1 MTGADQ
7 KVAAAIIDSGHP
19 LTELELEEH
28 TGLRPSAIHNG
39 IKNLL
44 RDGRLKVIREKHI
57 NLYAVKS

>member
-1 MTGADQ
+1 MSADQ
-7 KVAAAIIDSGHP
+7 KVAEAIIEAGAP
-19 LTELELEEH
+19 LTELELNRR

-44 RDGRLKVIREKHI
+44 RDGRLKVIREKHV